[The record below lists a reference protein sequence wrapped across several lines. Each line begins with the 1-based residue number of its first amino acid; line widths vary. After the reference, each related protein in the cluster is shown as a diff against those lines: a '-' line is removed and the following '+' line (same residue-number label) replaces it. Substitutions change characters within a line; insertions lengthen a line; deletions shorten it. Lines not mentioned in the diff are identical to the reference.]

1 MYLVLVWWGRIV
13 TDTDIY
19 AVIQNRHQP
28 FKINQDYAY
37 ALDFAELIF
46 SKRHLRPDVDHH
58 SNVYVSGRVL
68 PARFATTQPVKDN
81 DGKAVNGQYELVE
94 LKHSQFI
101 SLDAIHF
108 FEDPH
113 RTVEIIIDKEHETR
127 KGVKYVDTKTYT

>member
-1 MYLVLVWWGRIV
+1 MIPVFCVYLVLVWWGRIV

-46 SKRHLRPDVDHH
+46 SKRHLQPGVDSNSH
-58 SNVYVSGRVL
+58 SNVYVSGRLL
-68 PARFATTQPVKDN
+68 PARFATTKPLKDN
-81 DGKAVNGQYELVE
+81 DGKVVDGQYELVE
-94 LKHSQFI
+94 LKHYQFI

-113 RTVEIIIDKEHETR
+113 KIV
-127 KGVKYVDTKTYT
+127 